1 MENQPY
7 HPNDPWGLEGPFNH
21 HILVGCGLRRA
32 LQLLHMFNNEALRF
46 ELLLECF
53 GLGFGDVH
61 DAQIVLAH
69 RMDPSDA
76 NHGREWRGDQER
88 M

>member
-1 MENQPY
+1 
-7 HPNDPWGLEGPFNH
+7 
-21 HILVGCGLRRA
+21 
-32 LQLLHMFNNEALRF
+32 
-46 ELLLECF
+46 LLECF